1 MGQARP
7 GAGPRLGGVWASLWP
22 PGSLLLAVASLRDFK
37 VFAIYPVQF
46 RETFM
51 YNFSETKNSRKQELA
66 LRHWVN
72 RLVPENAQKVQKNI
86 HKPYKN
92 QYKTSME
99 HQKL

>member
-1 MGQARP
+1 
-7 GAGPRLGGVWASLWP
+7 VWASLWP
-22 PGSLLLAVASLRDFK
+22 PGSLLLAVASLREFK
-37 VFAIYPVQF
+37 VFAICPVQF
-46 RETFM
+46 RENFM